1 MLEAPI
7 DQLALKRA
15 ESTRVLEDHVV
26 ALEHDHRQLNRVVE
40 LKSAVDAELADFHK
54 NEKFEDSF
62 LISGITRIPQEAV
75 RNVQAVLLI
84 LMGGEFNIG
93 VVQNTTS

>member
-40 LKSAVDAELADFHK
+40 LKSAVDAELADF
-54 NEKFEDSF
+54 EKFEDSF

-84 LMGGEFNIG
+84 LMGGEFNIV

>member
-54 NEKFEDSF
+54 NEKFEDS
-62 LISGITRIPQEAV
+62 SGITRIPQEAV

-84 LMGGEFNIG
+84 LMGGEFNIV